1 MRCRVE
7 SLDLSAPRHLHIIGV
22 GGPGMSALAIA
33 LAEMGNHVSGVDVR
47 ESPALD
53 AVRNAGVKVFLSHRR
68 ENLDGPIDAVI
79 RSTAIAL
86 NHPEVEWARQS
97 DIPVIDRGPVLAGM
111 AKKVTT
117 ISVTG
122 THGKTTT
129 SAMLAAILRVAGRNP
144 SYVIGG
150 IVDELGGNAHWGSG
164 DVFVMESDES
174 DASGFACTPFGVIVT
189 NVEPDHLEFHGSLQN
204 LESAYLRFVE
214 KATGPRLFCA
224 DDEFLA
230 ANLSHATDSYGF
242 GNKASVQLR
251 QFTPSVDGTSFE
263 LWRDDQQL
271 AAISLSMPGR
281 HNALNATAAFLMAT
295 SLGVSRAEAENALAQ
310 FGGVQRRF
318 QKVAEVNDIVIVDD
332 FAHLCREIQVTI
344 QAAQLG
350 NYTRIL
356 TVFQP
361 HRYSRTESLHAEFAS
376 AFVGSDLLVLTD
388 VYAAGEEPRPGVD
401 GRLILNDVKAAHP
414 EQEVLYHADR
424 STLAEVVSELIQPG
438 DICLTIGA
446 GDISALGQEIADI
459 LAARA

>member
-1 MRCRVE
+1 ME
-7 SLDLSAPRHLHIIGV
+7 SLDLSAPRRLHIIGV

-53 AVRNAGVKVFLSHRR
+53 AVRNAGVNVLLGHRR
-68 ENLDGPIDAVI
+68 ENLDGDIDAVI

-86 NHPEVEWARQS
+86 DHQEVEWARQS
-97 DIPVIDRGPVLAGM
+97 GIPVVDRGPVLAGM
-111 AKKVTT
+111 AEKAST

-129 SAMLAAILRVAGRNP
+129 SAMLAAILRFAGQDP

-150 IVDELGGNAHWGSG
+150 IVDELGGNAHWGQG
-164 DVFVMESDES
+164 KVFVLESDES

-204 LESAYLRFVE
+204 LQSAYLRFVE

-230 ANLSHATDSYGF
+230 ANISLATDSYGF
-242 GNKASVQLR
+242 SDKASVQLR
-251 QFTPSVDGTSFE
+251 QFMPSAVGTSFE
-263 LWRDDQQL
+263 LWRNNEQL
-271 AAISLSMPGR
+271 SSISLPMLGR
-281 HNALNATAAFLMAT
+281 HNALNAAASFLMAT
-295 SLGVSRAEAENALAQ
+295 SLGVTRADAEKALAQ

-318 QKVAEVNDIVIVDD
+318 QKVAEVNDVVIVDD

-350 NYTRIL
+350 NYGRIV

-361 HRYSRTESLHAEFAS
+361 HRYSRTETLHAEFAS

-401 GRLILNDVKAAHP
+401 GRLIFNDVQTAHP
-414 EQEVLYHADR
+414 EQEVLYHSDR
-424 STLAEVVSELIQPG
+424 ASLAQVVSELIQPG

-446 GDISALGQEIADI
+446 GDISDLGQEIAEI
-459 LAARA
+459 LAARP